1 MTVPLAGFYSN
12 PGNIDRRT
20 NSFVR
25 SSLRNSFHGELR
37 KRSWTMSAHHVRE
50 TLLPASA
57 FACSV
62 AFVLAVVLFS

>member
-1 MTVPLAGFYSN
+1 MNDPLAGFYSN

-20 NSFVR
+20 NSFAA
-25 SSLRNSFHGELR
+25 SNLRNSFYPEPR
-37 KRSWTMSAHHVRE
+37 KRSWTMSTHTVHE
-50 TLLPASA
+50 TLLPVSA